1 MVTELGSAPLPAP
14 AADDHIRGD
23 GPEAVLYLDLAC
35 PHCAVDWLALRELK
49 LTLCVRH
56 FPIAAKRPRAPA
68 LHAATEAAAL
78 QGGEEA
84 FWAFWDS
91 LMEDRAHTDDPHL
104 WRRAEDLGLDLERF
118 QADRRGE
125 AVAERVARDFRSG
138 IRAGVVGTPA
148 AFVGGEPVGE
158 DLVESL
164 RALAG

>member
-1 MVTELGSAPLPAP
+1 MTELGSAPVPP
-14 AADDHIRGD
+14 PTEDDHVRGE

-35 PHCAVDWLALRELK
+35 PHCAVDWLTLRELN

-68 LHAATEAAAL
+68 LHAATEAAAA
-78 QGGEEA
+78 QGGEDA

-104 WRRAEDLGLDLERF
+104 WSRAEDLGLDLPRF
-118 QADRRGE
+118 QADRRGD
-125 AVAERVARDFRSG
+125 AVGERIARDFRSG

-148 AFVGGEPVGE
+148 AFVGGEPVRD
-158 DLVESL
+158 DLVA
-164 RALAG
+164 ALSALVR